1 MTKRSIRDYEV
12 EGKTV
17 LLRVDYNL
25 PMKPGPAEQGGGE
38 ILDDR
43 RIMATVPTLAY
54 LVQNECKVVIVTHLG
69 RPKGKRMDEFAL
81 DPVAKRLSH
90 ILAMPIVQLP
100 GCRGPE
106 VQAAISAMP
115 PGSIAMLENIR
126 FEPGEESNDP
136 ELASDLAAL
145 ADLYVDDAFGAAHRA
160 HASTEG
166 VAHHLPAIAGLL
178 MEKELTVLSSAMEA
192 PERPFTAIV
201 GGAKVSDK
209 MAVLDRLATLV
220 DTLIIGGGMA
230 ATFLAAQGYSVGTSR
245 VEEDRLDYARDLMA
259 GAASNSAQG
268 AAQGAASVLVPTDV
282 VVAAGFAEEATSR
295 TVGVGEIPD
304 GWLVL
309 DIGPDTAAAYAQAVS
324 GSKSV
329 LWNGPMG
336 VFEWEAFSHGTRR
349 VAQAVADLDGSATT
363 VIGGGSTADA
373 VARLGLASKV
383 SHVSTGGGATLEFI
397 EGKQL
402 PGVAALMDAE

>member
-1 MTKRSIRDYEV
+1 MGVNKRSIRDYEV

-25 PMKPGPAEQGGGE
+25 PMKPGPVEQGGGE

-69 RPKGKRMDEFAL
+69 RPNGKRVDEFAL
-81 DPVAKRLSH
+81 DPVARRLSH

-106 VQAAISAMP
+106 VQAAINAMP

-126 FEPGEESNDP
+126 FDPGEESNDP
-136 ELASDLAAL
+136 ELASELAAL

-209 MAVLDRLATLV
+209 MVVLDRLATLV

-230 ATFLAAQGYSVGTSR
+230 ATFLAAQGYTVGTSK
-245 VEEDRLDYARDLMA
+245 VEEDRLDYARNLMA
-259 GAASNSAQG
+259 SAAPGAAT
-268 AAQGAASVLVPTDV
+268 VLVPTDV
-282 VVAAGFAEEATSR
+282 VVAAGFAQEATSR
-295 TVGVGEIPD
+295 TVSVDEIPQ

-309 DIGPDTAAAYAQAVS
+309 DIGPDTAAAYAQAIS

-397 EGKQL
+397 EGKEL
-402 PGVAALMDAE
+402 PGVAVLMDVE

>member
-1 MTKRSIRDYEV
+1 MVKLSIRDYEV

-25 PMKPGPAEQGGGE
+25 PMKPGPGPGAGE

-54 LVQNECKVVIVTHLG
+54 LVQNECRVVIVTHLG
-69 RPKGKRMDEFAL
+69 RPQGKRVDEFAL
-81 DPVAKRLSH
+81 DPVSTRLSQ

-126 FEPGEESNDP
+126 FDPGEETNDP
-136 ELASDLAAL
+136 KLARDLAGL
-145 ADLYVDDAFGAAHRA
+145 AGLYVNDAFGAAHRA

-178 MEKELTVLSSAMEA
+178 MERELSVLSSALEA
-192 PERPFTAIV
+192 SERPFTAIV

-209 MAVLDRLATLV
+209 MAVLDRQAVLV

-230 ATFLAAQGYSVGTSR
+230 ATFLTAQGYTVGASK
-245 VEEDRLDYARDLMA
+245 VEENRLDYARNLMA
-259 GAASNSAQG
+259 GEKPG
-268 AAQGAASVLVPTDV
+268 AARVLVPTDV

-295 TVGVGEIPD
+295 TVRVDEIPE

-309 DIGPDTAAAYAQAVS
+309 DIGPNTAAAYAQAVS
-324 GSKSV
+324 ESKTV

-336 VFEWEAFSHGTRR
+336 VFEWESFSHGTRR
-349 VAQAVADLDGSATT
+349 VAQAVADLDGIATT

-397 EGKQL
+397 EGKEL
-402 PGVAALMDAE
+402 PGVAVLMDAE

>member
-1 MTKRSIRDYEV
+1 LGVNKRSIRDYEV

-25 PMKPGPAEQGGGE
+25 PMKPGPVEQGGGE

-69 RPKGKRMDEFAL
+69 RPNGKRVDEFAL
-81 DPVAKRLSH
+81 DPVARRLSH

-106 VQAAISAMP
+106 VQAAINAMP

-126 FEPGEESNDP
+126 FDPGEESNDP
-136 ELASDLAAL
+136 ELASELAAL

-209 MAVLDRLATLV
+209 MVVLDRLATLV

-230 ATFLAAQGYSVGTSR
+230 ATFLAAQGYTVGTSK
-245 VEEDRLDYARDLMA
+245 VEEDRLDYARNLMA
-259 GAASNSAQG
+259 SAAPGAAT
-268 AAQGAASVLVPTDV
+268 VLVPTDV
-282 VVAAGFAEEATSR
+282 VVAAGFAQEATSR
-295 TVGVGEIPD
+295 TVSVDEIPQ

-309 DIGPDTAAAYAQAVS
+309 DIGPDTAAAYAQAIS

-397 EGKQL
+397 EGKEL
-402 PGVAALMDAE
+402 PGVAVLMDVE